1 MHCGAADV
9 CLVDGLLCHR
19 RMYVTTGDEGSSRAF
34 GSVVHKHGTM
44 CRTVPYD
51 LCCALT
57 RPCTR
62 LRIIEVGCEG
72 EGGAGVSERRDI
84 YILTF

>member
-19 RMYVTTGDEGSSRAF
+19 SGYVTTGDEGSSRAF

-44 CRTVPYD
+44 CQPVPHD
-51 LCCALT
+51 LCCALM
-57 RPCTR
+57 RPCTC
-62 LRIIEVGCEG
+62 LRIVVGCEG
-72 EGGAGVSERRDI
+72 AGGAGVSERRDI